1 MKENIILAFFLVCLS
16 MFGLR
21 SILPETH
28 LVEIVG
34 ITTVVGLLIAIIT
47 YVNRKISARSTR

>member
-1 MKENIILAFFLVCLS
+1 MKERIILVFFLVCLS

-34 ITTVVGLLIAIIT
+34 LITVVGLMIAVIA
-47 YVNRKISARSTR
+47 YVTRKITARPAR